1 MTLIKEKDSLY
12 QFKDV
17 IEIAKFDAEVK
28 SIVFYF
34 QNGLIIKFIFE
45 NSAQLYNAF
54 NRLEGALLTDES
66 VIIDTEWTGAVRTT
80 INKRK

>member
-17 IEIAKFDAEVK
+17 IEIVKFDAEVK